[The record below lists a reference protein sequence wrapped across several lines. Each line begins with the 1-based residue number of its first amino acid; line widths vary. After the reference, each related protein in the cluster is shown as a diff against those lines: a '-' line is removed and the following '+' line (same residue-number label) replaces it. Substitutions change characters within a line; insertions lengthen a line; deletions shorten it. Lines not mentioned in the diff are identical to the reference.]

1 MFVHNRWLEQTGT
14 IIQENTQQLVSG
26 LVSYESPY
34 VIVTGTR
41 FAVIDRKTYV
51 RTSDETKRA
60 IFDDLTVQ
68 FGQDQIINLNST
80 GITIIEG
87 STRLQYDGVEFRAM
101 NVTSFGQKFNRS
113 SPIGITEVKFRRITP
128 LAD

>member
-14 IIQENTQQLVSG
+14 IIQENSQELVSG
-26 LVSYESPY
+26 LVSYDTPY

-51 RTSDETKRA
+51 RKSDETNRA
-60 IFDDLTVQ
+60 VFDDLTVQ
-68 FGQDQIINLNST
+68 FGQDQIINLNNT
-80 GITIIEG
+80 GIYIIEG
-87 STRLQYDGVEFRAM
+87 ATRLRYDGVEFRAM